1 MLLICCAFFVFPADG
16 AFAQQRIEQFAIG
29 RDRFANY
36 SARLIIHTNRFNFAP
51 GENLSFRLEVDDRNR
66 KPNRFPTRNE
76 LIAIDFTTST
86 IDSSVKLFVDDTPIF
101 NGRTSDF
108 FYRSRFPGSS
118 SFWIDP
124 TVAAWQWECNISSVL
139 QIYQGGF
146 TNSSLYRCH
155 PEFLPVNWQQLASA
169 ECLFV
174 NYEHLDQLD
183 ETCVALLLDSIA
195 AGQDLVIRIN
205 NDVTLDGH
213 VGKHLGR
220 LATQLPDHLTNDVLK
235 LDSNVWNQRNA
246 NSTFDSS
253 SKQQNRVVQQQYQF
267 KTIGYGLGHLH
278 LIVQSNSQVNPF
290 QLGYDHAR
298 GDFGF
303 GAFIQGSGNS
313 MFGTNDLRTSG
324 NKLVTAVYAFAF
336 LPAIA
341 LLLIGKKRIALFC
354 ILAPLA
360 GIAFS
365 MAIYLGGIISGSS
378 LQRNHF
384 VAITWLDCQN
394 NRSATFA
401 AEKINGAFDKE
412 DRLEFD
418 QYTLPI
424 TTREWPEYNLRRM
437 SENRGTLFS
446 NEFPEANYR
455 DTGRQVYWVRCGPDE
470 TNIDVAIG
478 DEGSITELKNNLG
491 GHIQFLAATVDGKT
505 WQSITNLADEQ
516 ASGSFVQSDST
527 SVAKKISAFVSD
539 PLENPRRGGFAKIP
553 NGMFLKHLR
562 NELRSLRYD
571 QQQQRMFI
579 AIVERNRSI
588 WRGKATTYS
597 GQEIEVIFGTW

>member
-1 MLLICCAFFVFPADG
+1 M
-16 AFAQQRIEQFAIG
+16 AQQRIQQFAIG

-36 SARLIIHTNRFNFAP
+36 SARLIIQNNRFNFAP
-51 GENLSFRLEVDDRNR
+51 RENLSFRLEVDGQNR
-66 KPNRFPTRNE
+66 TSNRFPTRDE
-76 LIAIDFTTST
+76 LIAIDFTTSS
-86 IDSSVKLFVDDTPIF
+86 IDSSVKVFVDNTPIF

-108 FYRSRFPGSS
+108 FYRSKFPGSS

-124 TVAAWQWECNISSVL
+124 TVPVWQWESNILSVL
-139 QIYQGGF
+139 QTNQGRF
-146 TNSSLYRCH
+146 ANSSLYRCH
-155 PEFLPVNWQQLASA
+155 PEFLPNNWQQLASA

-174 NYEHLDQLD
+174 NYEHLGQLD

-195 AGQDLVIRIN
+195 AGQDLVIRIKE
-205 NDVTLDGH
+205 DVTLDGPL
-213 VGKHLGR
+213 GKHLGQ
-220 LATQLPDHLTNDVLK
+220 LASQLPEHMTNNALK
-235 LDSNVWNQRNA
+235 LESTVWNQRNV
-246 NSTFDSS
+246 NSAYELS
-253 SKQQNRVVQQQYQF
+253 SKQQNRVVQQKYQF

-278 LIVQSNSQVNPF
+278 LIVQNQSPVNPF

-298 GDFGF
+298 RDFGF
-303 GAFIQGSGNS
+303 RAYIQGSGTL
-313 MFGTNDLRTSG
+313 MFEANDLRTSG
-324 NKLVTAVYAFAF
+324 NKLVTVIYAFAF

-365 MAIYLGGIISGSS
+365 IAIYLGGIITGSS

-401 AEKINGAFDKE
+401 AEKINGALDKE
-412 DRLEFD
+412 DHLEVD

-424 TTREWPEYNLRRM
+424 TTREWPYYTLRRM

-470 TNIDVAIG
+470 TNIDVTIG
-478 DEGSITELKNNLG
+478 DDNTITELKSNLG

-505 WQSITNLADEQ
+505 WQTISDLADGK
-516 ASGSFVQSDST
+516 ASGSFVQSDSM
-527 SVAKKISAFVSD
+527 SVAKTFSAFVSD
-539 PLENPRRGGFAKIP
+539 PLENPRREGFARIP
-553 NGMFLKHLR
+553 NGMFLKQVLD
-562 NELRSLRYD
+562 ELKSLRD
-571 QQQQRMFI
+571 GQQEQRMFI
-579 AIVERNRSI
+579 AIVERNQSI
-588 WRGKATTYS
+588 WRGKTTTYA